1 MLEGRI
7 GQAEYESLNSFDLRT
22 LDDAAVNAWMERHS
36 LYGEGVPHGFDH
48 VVRNTGNFGPEFYF
62 SKDVFH
68 LFSF

>member
-1 MLEGRI
+1 MKVSIVSIFELWMMRLLTPGWSDTPCMVK
-7 GQAEYESLNSFDLRT
+7 EY
-22 LDDAAVNAWMERHS
+22 
-36 LYGEGVPHGFDH
+36 PHGFDH